1 MNRIFF
7 VVILLCL
14 FSSNGYAEKK
24 SVSLSIPPELKK
36 MLDKFTK
43 AVLDN
48 DKSKASELSFF
59 PLKNIVYLDKKTI
72 IKKEFE
78 SSFKNRMMS
87 FCYSSRQPE
96 KDKNGKDWV
105 LDCEGNVFYFGLR
118 AGQWKYL
125 GYENINE

>member
-36 MLDKFTK
+36 MLDKFSQAIANNEKT
-43 AVLDN
+43 
-48 DKSKASELSFF
+48 KASELSNF
-59 PLKNIVYLDKKTI
+59 PLKNIVYLDKKT
-72 IKKEFE
+72 KSRNEFE
-78 SSFKNRMMS
+78 SSFEKSMLP
-87 FCYSSRQPE
+87 FCYDKQKPE
-96 KDKNGKDWV
+96 KNKNDNDWY
-105 LDCEGNVFYFGLR
+105 LDCDGNVFYFGLR